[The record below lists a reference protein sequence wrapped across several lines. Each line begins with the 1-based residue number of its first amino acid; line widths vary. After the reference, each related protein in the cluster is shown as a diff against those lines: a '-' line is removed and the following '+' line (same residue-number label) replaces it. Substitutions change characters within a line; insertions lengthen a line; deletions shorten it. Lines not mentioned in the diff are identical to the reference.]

1 MAAFQMEESRQVS
14 MKIAIVD
21 DDILCLSP
29 LAQMEALDHRK
40 HRHLYAFMSTM
51 ETPPSAA
58 VLNSTRLLAI
68 AFNASMVWASILALW
83 FRP

>member
-1 MAAFQMEESRQVS
+1 MAALQMEDSRQVS
-14 MKIAIVD
+14 MKIALVD
-21 DDILCLSP
+21 DDILYLSL

-58 VLNSTRLLAI
+58 VLNSTWTLALGL
-68 AFNASMVWASILALW
+68 NGSWVWPPILALW
-83 FRP
+83 FRS

>member
-1 MAAFQMEESRQVS
+1 MVALQMEDYRMVS
-14 MKIAIVD
+14 MKIALLD
-21 DDILCLSP
+21 DDILCLSL

-58 VLNSTRLLAI
+58 VLNSTRLLAS
-68 AFNASMVWASILALW
+68 ASNASMMWAPILALW